1 MGFWSRLFGKKD
13 VKVELPKEEK
23 KEQLPSVDSEIN
35 EKLAS
40 IDLDI
45 DGLALDKLRSEA
57 EAINSYLKGLMQDI
71 NRYSN
76 LMDKKEM
83 QKQIIKSITGKI
95 KVITQHSLELKN
107 LIAHVEQRYYD
118 YLLENFKIINEKKEN
133 EELKNLIKELE
144 SDKEIIRALD
154 TKLTRIIY
162 YDDIFNPD
170 KNKEYE
176 GNIHKEVEK
185 MEIHTNIN
193 DLTTQLLNGVLD
205 KVNGIIAK
213 IQKKDYLW
221 LAKGIMNGKINN
233 L

>member
-13 VKVELPKEEK
+13 VKVELPKEEV
-23 KEQLPSVDSEIN
+23 KEKVKTVEDEIK
-35 EKLAS
+35 EKLDS

-45 DGLALDKLRSEA
+45 NGLALDKIRSES
-57 EAINSYLKGLMQDI
+57 ETINSYLKGLMQDI

-76 LMDKKEM
+76 LMEKKEM
-83 QKQIIKSITGKI
+83 QKMLIKSITGKI

-107 LIAHVEQRYYD
+107 LLAHVEQRYYD
-118 YLLENFKIINEKKEN
+118 YLLENFKEINNKKEN
-133 EELKNLIKELE
+133 EELKNIIKELE
-144 SDKEIIRALD
+144 NDRELIKSLD

-193 DLTTQLLNGVLD
+193 DLTTNLLNGILD
-205 KVNGIIAK
+205 KVNGIINK
-213 IQKKDYLW
+213 IQKKDYL
-221 LAKGIMNGKINN
+221 GKVREIINQ

>member
-1 MGFWSRLFGKKD
+1 MGFWNSLFGKKE
-13 VKVELPKEEK
+13 VKVELPKEEE
-23 KEQLPSVDSEIN
+23 KELLPSVDKEIN
-35 EKLAS
+35 ERLDS

-45 DGLALDKLRSEA
+45 ESLALDKIRSEA
-57 EAINSYLKGLMQDI
+57 EAISSYLKGLMQDI
-71 NRYSN
+71 NKYSN

-107 LIAHVEQRYYD
+107 LIAHVEQRYHD
-118 YLLENFKIINEKKEN
+118 YLLENFKWVNEKKEN
-133 EELKNLIKELE
+133 EDIKNLIKELE
-144 SDKEIIRALD
+144 EDKETIKALD

-162 YDDIFNPD
+162 YDEIFNPD

-193 DLTTQLLNGVLD
+193 DLTTHLLNGVLD
-205 KVNGIIAK
+205 KVNGIISR
-213 IQKKDYLW
+213 IQKKDYLG
-221 LAKGIMNGKINN
+221 LVKEITGIKR
-233 L
+233 